1 MKEYRVIYDTEN
13 FIDGFDVDTEEDAIE
28 GCKDT
33 YIEWMMEERSQWSAI
48 PTVAQIENWDYM
60 IYNCAAWVEKY
71 DPETGEY
78 IPCWEPDDEYLTS
91 IGWDTLGEE

>member
-28 GCKDT
+28 RCKDV
-33 YIEWMMEERSQWSAI
+33 YIGWMKYETPGTEEWDS
-48 PTVAQIENWDYM
+48 M

-71 DPETGEY
+71 DPETDDY
-78 IPCWEPDDEYLTS
+78 IPYWEPDDEYLTS
-91 IGWDTLGEE
+91 IGWDTEEE